1 MAVAFDRIVSAL
13 NRSEAT
19 RVAALD
25 ISKAFNRVWQA
36 GLLYKLKSYGISG
49 QVFGLI
55 SSFLNNRR
63 LLVVLDRTCSQVYLV
78 KVPQGYIL
86 DPALFLLYI
95 NDPPVNVICHIA
107 FYADDA
113 TV

>member
-25 ISKAFNRVWQA
+25 IKVFNRVWQA
-36 GLLYKLKSYGISG
+36 GLLYELKPYGISG

-55 SSFLNNRR
+55 SSFLNNSR
-63 LLVVLDRTCSQVYLV
+63 LLVVPDRTCSQVYPV
-78 KVPQGYIL
+78 KVPQGSIL
-86 DPALFLLYI
+86 DPTLFLLYI
-95 NDPPVNVICHIA
+95 NNPPVNVICHIA